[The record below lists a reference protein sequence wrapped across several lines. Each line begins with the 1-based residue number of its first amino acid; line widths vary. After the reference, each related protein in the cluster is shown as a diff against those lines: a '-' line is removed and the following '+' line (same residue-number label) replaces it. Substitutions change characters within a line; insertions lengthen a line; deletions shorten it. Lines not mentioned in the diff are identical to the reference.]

1 MLEVNKWFFVHL
13 INFLVLLALLNYI
26 LFKPLLCLITRRSD
40 HVKGSLNSAKAMDKE
55 KETQLQAVETKL
67 TGARN
72 KARIIFEELSK
83 EGLAKQKE
91 QVETTQ
97 KDAAEINRRAKE
109 DLEKEIKKAKES
121 LRKEVETFSK
131 MIVEKMVGV

>member
-1 MLEVNKWFFVHL
+1 MLEINKWFFVHL

-26 LFKPLLCLITRRSD
+26 LFKPLLCLLTRRSD
-40 HVKGSLNSAKAMDKE
+40 HVKSSLDSAKAMDKE

-67 TGARN
+67 TEARN
-72 KARIIFEELSK
+72 KAKIIFEELSN

-109 DLEKEIKKAKES
+109 TLEKEIKKAKES
-121 LRKEVETFSK
+121 LRKEVEIFSK

>member
-1 MLEVNKWFFVHL
+1 MLEINKWFFVHL

-26 LFKPLLCLITRRSD
+26 LFKPLLCLLTRRSD
-40 HVKGSLNSAKAMDKE
+40 HVKSSLDSAKAMDKE

-67 TGARN
+67 TEARN
-72 KARIIFEELSK
+72 KAKIIFEELSN

-97 KDAAEINRRAKE
+97 KDAAEINRKAKE
-109 DLEKEIKKAKES
+109 ALEKEIKKAKES
-121 LRKEVETFSK
+121 LRKEVEIFSK